1 MPESLSGPLRRA
13 EASALNMSWVRR
25 NLRIGSHL
33 ALFALAIQLVLSFS
47 HVHLDGLNLAPRQV
61 VVQAADQPGAPSPE
75 GPSPGHDALCPIC
88 LSIQLA
94 GATLQPAPPVLA
106 LPEPLEWT
114 PPAATAAFAAAWNT
128 SSFNARAPPLA

>member
-1 MPESLSGPLRRA
+1 MR
-13 EASALNMSWVRR
+13 WVRQ

-47 HVHLDGLNLAPRQV
+47 HVHLDGLNLAPQQV
-61 VVQAADQPGAPSPE
+61 VVQAVDQPGAPLPE
-75 GPSPGHDALCPIC
+75 GPSKHDALCPIC

-106 LPEPLEWT
+106 LPEAAQWT
-114 PPAATAAFAAAWNT
+114 PPVATVAFAAAWNT

>member
-1 MPESLSGPLRRA
+1 MR
-13 EASALNMSWVRR
+13 WVRQ

-61 VVQAADQPGAPSPE
+61 VVQTADHPGAPSPE
-75 GPSPGHDALCPIC
+75 GPNHDALCPIC

-94 GATLQPAPPVLA
+94 GATLQPAPPVLL
-106 LPEPLEWT
+106 LPEPVEWT
-114 PPAATAAFAAAWNT
+114 PPAATAAFAAAWTT
-128 SSFNARAPPLA
+128 SSFNARGPPLA

>member
-1 MPESLSGPLRRA
+1 
-13 EASALNMSWVRR
+13 MSWFRR
-25 NLRIGSHL
+25 NLRVGSHL

-47 HVHLDGLNLAPRQV
+47 HVHLDGLNLAPRQI
-61 VVQAADQPGAPSPE
+61 VVQTADRPGTPSPD
-75 GPSPGHDALCPIC
+75 GPSNHDALCPIC

-106 LPEPLEWT
+106 LPEPAEWT
-114 PPAATAAFAAAWNT
+114 PPAATAAFAAVSNT

>member
-1 MPESLSGPLRRA
+1 MR
-13 EASALNMSWVRR
+13 WVRQ

-47 HVHLDGLNLAPRQV
+47 HVHLDGLNLAPGQV
-61 VVQAADQPGAPSPE
+61 VVQTADQPGAPSPE
-75 GPSPGHDALCPIC
+75 GPSSNHDALCPIC

-106 LPEPLEWT
+106 LPEPTEWT
-114 PPAATAAFAAAWNT
+114 LPVATAAFAAAWKT
-128 SSFNARAPPLA
+128 SSCNARAPPLA

>member
-1 MPESLSGPLRRA
+1 
-13 EASALNMSWVRR
+13 MSWVRR

-47 HVHLDGLNLAPRQV
+47 HVHLDGLNLAPRQI
-61 VVQAADQPGAPSPE
+61 VVQAADQPGTPSPE
-75 GPSPGHDALCPIC
+75 GPSPNHDALCPIC

-94 GATLQPAPPVLA
+94 GATLQPAPPILA
-106 LPEPLEWT
+106 MPEPAAWT

-128 SSFNARAPPLA
+128 SSFHARAPPLA